1 MQEESNMFKFVIL
14 LMSIWILIYTA
25 SYGLWEYRN
34 KNNLAAVGVGLLALF
49 TAVLLISV
57 LAF

>member
-1 MQEESNMFKFVIL
+1 MFKFVIL